1 MGERDRK
8 SEGKRRR
15 GKDTKKEQER
25 KGRINREE
33 EKMEEGRKGEV
44 EREMMKEEK
53 GGRAR
58 EDGEEGVHF

>member
-1 MGERDRK
+1 M
-8 SEGKRRR
+8 RRE
-15 GKDTKKEQER
+15 KKKEGHEER
-25 KGRINREE
+25 AGKE

>member
-1 MGERDRK
+1 M
-8 SEGKRRR
+8 
-15 GKDTKKEQER
+15 KKEQER

-33 EKMEEGRKGEV
+33 RRWRKADMAEM
-44 EREMMKEEK
+44 EREVMKEEK

>member
-1 MGERDRK
+1 MR
-8 SEGKRRR
+8 
-15 GKDTKKEQER
+15 KEQER

-33 EKMEEGRKGEV
+33 EKMEEGRKCEV
-44 EREMMKEEK
+44 EREVMKEEK

>member
-1 MGERDRK
+1 MR
-8 SEGKRRR
+8 
-15 GKDTKKEQER
+15 KEQER

-44 EREMMKEEK
+44 EREVMKEEK